1 MNGLKKEVSLNIKS
15 ITTSLRTLQVL
26 ISEVYISN
34 ITVFSLLKKK
44 KHFCSSLLTILVHI
58 LKQTLNIL

>member
-34 ITVFSLLKKK
+34 ITVFSLFKK

>member
-15 ITTSLRTLQVL
+15 ITTSLRTLLVL

-34 ITVFSLLKKK
+34 IMEY
-44 KHFCSSLLTILVHI
+44 VHI
-58 LKQTLNIL
+58 